1 MRNIILT
8 FVLLISGILFAQ
20 KTDSEKLEQIYQKI
34 DSIKYSESD
43 FTKMQKYFNEKSE
56 LNTLISEKAEQ
67 GDKNAT
73 DFLEILTLSYD
84 KANEKYGEKEIKVII
99 HSYYMSVGVQEKF
112 NKLNSK
118 LDAKLDSLKLQ
129 KEYFEKEI
137 KKDKQLI
144 EYQNEIAK
152 NKAKEDYFIS
162 QLRIITDLNLGIEQA
177 QSEKKPILLY
187 FTGYAVVNGR
197 KIESDLLMKNET
209 VFQTMKNDY
218 INVWL
223 YVDDRNVGKKWYDYQ
238 KEKFKSNVQ
247 PYFVILDSHGN
258 PISKGLGYSEA
269 KENLENELLKNKK

>member
-1 MRNIILT
+1 MKNIILT
-8 FVLLISGILFAQ
+8 FILLTSGILFAQ
-20 KTDSEKLEQIYQKI
+20 KTDSLKLEQISQQI

-43 FTKMQKYFNEKSE
+43 FKKMQKYFNENSE
-56 LNTLISEKAEQ
+56 LNNIISEKAKQ
-67 GDKNAT
+67 GDENAT
-73 DFLEILTLSYD
+73 DLLKILSLNYD
-84 KANEKYGEKEIKVII
+84 RANEEYGKQEIKVLI
-99 HSYYMSVGVQEKF
+99 HSYYVSIGIQEKF
-112 NKLNSK
+112 KKLNSEF
-118 LDAKLDSLKLQ
+118 DAKLDSLKSQ

-137 KKDKQLI
+137 KKDKQLL

-152 NKAKEDYFIS
+152 NIAKEEYFKS
-162 QLRIITDLNLGIEQA
+162 ELRILTDLNIGIEQA

-197 KIESDLLMKNET
+197 KIESDLLLKNKT
-209 VFQTMKNDY
+209 VHKLMKNDY

-247 PYFVILDSHGN
+247 PYFVILDSNGN

-269 KENLENELLKNKK
+269 KANLETELLKNK